1 MTTKIRRGPRSD
13 ARNPYLKRGA
23 PSRVTFTIGAEAG
36 NVINVGI
43 QVSDPNNNDLPNRG
57 CLRAFLSADANG
69 DSLVP
74 AYDMPTSIAIGTDG
88 LLIPGETP
96 KTALLVGGALAIHS
110 TPEQF
115 VTGAIS
121 EYLVNRRYK
130 TKAATTGL
138 TFTANHVVTAS
149 LYGIILVQINAAG
162 TISTKVPSATQ
173 AYTSAALALAALP
186 APDTD
191 CVPLG
196 YIAIANN
203 AGDWTANT
211 DDLTNGSDLTTAT
224 FTNFTDNGMVS
235 PVFDLVS
242 ESDGDIDI
250 NITQTRVKTHYL
262 VVVTPDGKL
271 WPSGAIA
278 FA

>member
-1 MTTKIRRGPRSD
+1 MTALRRGPRSD
-13 ARNPYLKRGA
+13 ARNPYLKSGS
-23 PSRVTFTIGAEAG
+23 PSRVAFTVGAEAS

-43 QVSDPNNNDLPNRG
+43 QVSDPNGNDLANRG
-57 CLRAFLSADANG
+57 RLRAFLAADANG
-69 DSLVP
+69 DSVVP
-74 AYDMPTSIAIGTDG
+74 PYDMPSAIAIGTDG
-88 LLIPGETP
+88 VLIPGSPP
-96 KTALLVGGALAIHS
+96 KTALLVGGGLAIH
-110 TPEQF
+110 TTAEQF
-115 VTGAIS
+115 KTAAVA

-130 TKAATTGL
+130 TKAATNAL
-138 TFTANHVVTAS
+138 TFTAAHVVTAS

-162 TISTKVPSATQ
+162 TISTKVPSSTQ

-186 APDTD
+186 TPDTD
-191 CVPLG
+191 NVPLG

-224 FTNFTDNGMVS
+224 FTDLTDNGMTS
-235 PVFDLVS
+235 QDFELIT
-242 ESDGDIDI
+242 ESDGDVDI

-262 VVVTPDGKL
+262 IVVTPDGKL